1 MKILVFYNPA
11 SGADDKSTEEFK
23 NQIIYELNS
32 DAKNNN
38 EIVFID
44 ILTETINEDEI
55 KKESANIKALI
66 ISGGDGS
73 ISAFAKQA
81 VENNIPLGIL
91 PSGTFNNFATDNG
104 IPNDFKEALNIIK
117 QFKTTKI
124 DAAIVN
130 DRYFVN
136 NSSIG
141 LYTTSVKIR
150 ERIRKDYGLNKF
162 IAMLFAIVKTFI
174 LFPMI
179 YIEVESK
186 GKIIKKKTPF
196 VFIGN
201 NKYEFNLLKI
211 GNRKSLNNGTLHVY
225 YSKCTSRLCL
235 LKITLQTIFKSQ
247 KRPENII
254 SKSVTEFTIYSKKK
268 YLTVAADGELF
279 KMSSPLK
286 YQIKHNALSL
296 IVPHK

>member
-1 MKILVFYNPA
+1 MKILVFYNPE
-11 SGADDKSTEEFK
+11 SGAKNKSTEEFK

-32 DAKNNN
+32 DSKNNN
-38 EIVFID
+38 EIVFND

-73 ISAFAKQA
+73 ISTFAKLA
-81 VENNIPLGIL
+81 IENNIPLGIL

-104 IPNDFKEALNIIK
+104 IPNEFKEALKIIK
-117 QFKTTKI
+117 QFKTTRI

-150 ERIRKDYGLNKF
+150 EKIRKDYGLHKF

-179 YIEVESK
+179 YIEVENK
-186 GKIIKKKTPF
+186 VKIIKKKTPF

-201 NKYEFNLLKI
+201 NKYEFNLLRT
-211 GNRKSLNNGTLHVY
+211 GNRKSLNDGTLHVY
-225 YSKCTSRLCL
+225 YSKCKTRLCL
-235 LKITLQTIFKSQ
+235 LKITLQTIFNTQNSA
-247 KRPENII
+247 ENII
-254 SKSVTEFTIYSKKK
+254 TKSVNEFTIYSKKK
-268 YLTVAADGELF
+268 YLTVAADGEIF

-286 YQIKHNALSL
+286 YQIKPKSLLL
-296 IVPHK
+296 IVPDK

>member
-1 MKILVFYNPA
+1 MKIFLFYNPT
-11 SGADDKSTEEFK
+11 SGSKNISTEEFK
-23 NQIIYELNS
+23 NQIINELNS
-32 DAKNNN
+32 DSKNNY

-66 ISGGDGS
+66 VSGGDGS
-73 ISAFAKQA
+73 ISTFAKLA
-81 VENNIPLGIL
+81 IENNIPLGIL

-104 IPNDFKEALNIIK
+104 IPNDFKEALKIIK
-117 QFKTTKI
+117 QFNATKI
-124 DAAIVN
+124 DAAKIN

-162 IAMLFAIVKTFI
+162 SAMLFAIVKTLY

-179 YIEVESK
+179 YIEVESN

-201 NKYEFNLLKI
+201 NKYEFNLLRI
-211 GNRKSLNNGTLHVY
+211 GTRKSLNDGLLHIY
-225 YSKCTSRLCL
+225 YSKCKYRFCL
-235 LKITLQTIFKSQ
+235 LKITLQTIFNSQ
-247 KRPENII
+247 QSSEYII
-254 SKSVTEFTIYSKKK
+254 SNSVNEFTIYSKKK
-268 YLTVAADGELF
+268 HLTVAADGEIF
-279 KMSSPLK
+279 RMSSPLK
-286 YQIKHNALSL
+286 YEIKPKALLL
-296 IVPHK
+296 IVPYK

>member
-11 SGADDKSTEEFK
+11 SGNKNNSTEEFK
-23 NQIIYELNS
+23 DQIINELNS
-32 DAKNNN
+32 DSKNNY

-44 ILTETINEDEI
+44 ILNETIDEDEI
-55 KKESANIKALI
+55 KKESTNIKALI

-73 ISAFAKQA
+73 ISAFAKLA
-81 VENNIPLGIL
+81 IENNIPLGIL

-104 IPNDFKEALNIIK
+104 IPNDFKEALKIIK
-117 QFKTTKI
+117 QFYTTKI

-150 ERIRKDYGLNKF
+150 ERIRKEYGLNKF
-162 IAMLFAIVKTFI
+162 VSMLFAIVKTFY

-179 YIEVESK
+179 YIEVDSQ

-201 NKYEFNLLKI
+201 NKYEFSLLRT
-211 GNRKSLNNGTLHVY
+211 GNRKSLNDGKLHVY
-225 YSKCTSRLCL
+225 YSTCKYRLCL
-235 LKITLQTIFKSQ
+235 LKITFQTILNTQNSA
-247 KRPENII
+247 ENII
-254 SKSVTEFTIYSKKK
+254 SKSVNEFTIYSKKK
-268 YLTVAADGELF
+268 YLTVATDGEIS

-286 YQIKHNALSL
+286 YQIKHNALLL
-296 IVPHK
+296 IVPNK